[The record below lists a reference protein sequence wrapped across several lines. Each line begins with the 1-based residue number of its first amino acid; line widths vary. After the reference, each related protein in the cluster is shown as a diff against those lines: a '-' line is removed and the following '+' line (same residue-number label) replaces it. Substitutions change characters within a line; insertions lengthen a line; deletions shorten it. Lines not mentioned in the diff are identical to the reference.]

1 MEAMPMGIPV
11 IDRNVGG
18 ISEIVNNSNGLLLD

>member
-1 MEAMPMGIPV
+1 MEAMSMGIPV